1 MRKLTH
7 MLLAGTLILAC
18 SSCGV
23 ETTAN
28 YQVIPLPQ
36 EVALSQESPFNLNDG
51 TIIAYPEHNE
61 LLKRNA
67 EFLAEY
73 ISQSTGHTLQT
84 EALAPGSEAPKGAI
98 TLGLDPAIGN
108 REGYVLTVKADRVT
122 LNGQTENGVF
132 YGIQTLRKSIP
143 AETKATSILLPAGS
157 IQDEPRFSYRGM
169 HLDVGRHFFPIE
181 FVKKYI
187 DLLAL
192 HNMNTFH
199 WHLTED
205 QGWRIEIKKYPKLTE
220 IGAWRDR
227 TVIGRNTEEY
237 DNTRYGGFYTQEQAK
252 EIVKYAGE
260 RYITVIPEVD
270 LPGHMLAA
278 LAAYPEMGCTGGPY
292 EVCPRWGVFE
302 DVLCIGNEKS
312 MQFLE
317 DVMAEIIDI
326 FPSKYI
332 HIGGDEAPRTRW
344 EKCPKCQAR
353 IRTEKLKADKNHT
366 AEDRLQSYCMTRI
379 EKLLNSKGRQIIGW
393 DEILEGGLAPNA
405 TVMSWRG
412 ESGGIEAARQKH
424 NVIMTPNTY
433 LYFDYY
439 QAKDTET
446 EPLAIGGY
454 LPMERVYSYEPMPSA
469 LTPEEQKYITGVQAN
484 LWTEYIPTFAQAQ
497 YMVLPR
503 MAALCET
510 QWSAPDKKKDYEG
523 FLKRTVRLMDIYKL
537 KGWNYATHILD
548 VKVNIAPNQETGK
561 LDVSAYTVD
570 NAPIYYTLDGTE
582 PTAAS
587 LKYEDGLS
595 IDQACVL
602 RMTAVRPEGNS
613 RITCDTISFSK
624 STAKPISMLQP
635 INKAY
640 EFNGAPTL
648 VDGMTGNRNYKTGH
662 WIAFYKND
670 MEAVIDLKEATEI
683 SSMTLRACV
692 EKGDWIFDAR
702 GISVEVSDDN
712 KAFKQVASESYPAM
726 KETDPNQIYV
736 HTLNFTPVK
745 TRYVKVKALSE
756 KSIPAWHGGKGNP
769 GYLFVDEIILN

>member
-51 TIIAYPEHNE
+51 TIIAYPENNE

-73 ISQSTGHTLQT
+73 ISQSTGRTLQT

-393 DEILEGGLAPNA
+393 DEILEGDVAPNA

-412 ESGGIEAARQKH
+412 SAGGIKAAQLGH
-424 NVIMTPNTY
+424 DVIMTPNDY
-433 LYFDYY
+433 CYFDYY
-439 QAKDTET
+439 QSKDTRH
-446 EPLAIGGY
+446 EPFAIGGFVP
-454 LPMERVYSYEPMPSA
+454 LEKVYSLNPTAS
-469 LTPEEQKYITGVQAN
+469 LTEEQAKHILGAQAN
-484 LWTEYIPTFAQAQ
+484 LWTEYIPTSEQAE

-503 MAALCET
+503 MAALAEVQWT
-510 QWSAPDKKKDYEG
+510 QLEKKDYTN
-523 FLKRTVRLMDIYKL
+523 FTTRLAGLIGLYRR
-537 KGWNYATHILD
+537 
-548 VKVNIAPNQETGK
+548 
-561 LDVSAYTVD
+561 
-570 NAPIYYTLDGTE
+570 
-582 PTAAS
+582 
-587 LKYEDGLS
+587 DGLNYREPFRP
-595 IDQACVL
+595 QA
-602 RMTAVRPEGNS
+602 
-613 RITCDTISFSK
+613 D
-624 STAKPISMLQP
+624 STA
-635 INKAY
+635 
-640 EFNGAPTL
+640 
-648 VDGMTGNRNYKTGH
+648 
-662 WIAFYKND
+662 
-670 MEAVIDLKEATEI
+670 TE
-683 SSMTLRACV
+683 
-692 EKGDWIFDAR
+692 K
-702 GISVEVSDDN
+702 
-712 KAFKQVASESYPAM
+712 K
-726 KETDPNQIYV
+726 
-736 HTLNFTPVK
+736 
-745 TRYVKVKALSE
+745 
-756 KSIPAWHGGKGNP
+756 
-769 GYLFVDEIILN
+769 

>member
-393 DEILEGGLAPNA
+393 DEILEGDVAPNA

-412 ESGGIEAARQKH
+412 SAGGIKAAQLGH
-424 NVIMTPNTY
+424 DVIMTPNDY
-433 LYFDYY
+433 CYFDYY
-439 QAKDTET
+439 QSEDTRH
-446 EPLAIGGY
+446 EPFAIGGFVP
-454 LPMERVYSYEPMPSA
+454 LEKVYSLNPTAS
-469 LTPEEQKYITGVQAN
+469 LTEEQAKHILGTQAN
-484 LWTEYIPTFAQAQ
+484 LWTEYIPTSEQVE

-503 MAALCET
+503 MAALAEVQWT
-510 QWSAPDKKKDYEG
+510 QLEKKDYTN
-523 FLKRTVRLMDIYKL
+523 FTTRLAGLIGLYRR
-537 KGWNYATHILD
+537 
-548 VKVNIAPNQETGK
+548 
-561 LDVSAYTVD
+561 
-570 NAPIYYTLDGTE
+570 
-582 PTAAS
+582 
-587 LKYEDGLS
+587 DGLNYREPFRQQV
-595 IDQACVL
+595 D
-602 RMTAVRPEGNS
+602 
-613 RITCDTISFSK
+613 
-624 STAKPISMLQP
+624 STA
-635 INKAY
+635 
-640 EFNGAPTL
+640 
-648 VDGMTGNRNYKTGH
+648 
-662 WIAFYKND
+662 
-670 MEAVIDLKEATEI
+670 TE
-683 SSMTLRACV
+683 
-692 EKGDWIFDAR
+692 K
-702 GISVEVSDDN
+702 
-712 KAFKQVASESYPAM
+712 K
-726 KETDPNQIYV
+726 
-736 HTLNFTPVK
+736 
-745 TRYVKVKALSE
+745 
-756 KSIPAWHGGKGNP
+756 
-769 GYLFVDEIILN
+769 

>member
-344 EKCPKCQAR
+344 KKCPKCQAR

-393 DEILEGGLAPNA
+393 DEILEGDVAPNA

-412 ESGGIEAARQKH
+412 SAGGIKAAQLGH
-424 NVIMTPNTY
+424 DVIMTPNDY
-433 LYFDYY
+433 CYFDYY
-439 QAKDTET
+439 QSEDTRH
-446 EPLAIGGY
+446 EPFAIGGFVP
-454 LPMERVYSYEPMPSA
+454 LEKVYSLNPTAS
-469 LTPEEQKYITGVQAN
+469 LTEEQAKHILGTQAN
-484 LWTEYIPTFAQAQ
+484 LWTEYIPTSEQVE

-503 MAALCET
+503 MAALAEVQWT
-510 QWSAPDKKKDYEG
+510 QLEKKDYTN
-523 FLKRTVRLMDIYKL
+523 FTTRLAGLIGLYRR
-537 KGWNYATHILD
+537 
-548 VKVNIAPNQETGK
+548 
-561 LDVSAYTVD
+561 
-570 NAPIYYTLDGTE
+570 
-582 PTAAS
+582 
-587 LKYEDGLS
+587 DGLNYREPFRL
-595 IDQACVL
+595 QA
-602 RMTAVRPEGNS
+602 
-613 RITCDTISFSK
+613 D
-624 STAKPISMLQP
+624 STA
-635 INKAY
+635 
-640 EFNGAPTL
+640 
-648 VDGMTGNRNYKTGH
+648 
-662 WIAFYKND
+662 
-670 MEAVIDLKEATEI
+670 TE
-683 SSMTLRACV
+683 
-692 EKGDWIFDAR
+692 K
-702 GISVEVSDDN
+702 
-712 KAFKQVASESYPAM
+712 K
-726 KETDPNQIYV
+726 
-736 HTLNFTPVK
+736 
-745 TRYVKVKALSE
+745 
-756 KSIPAWHGGKGNP
+756 
-769 GYLFVDEIILN
+769 

>member
-98 TLGLDPAIGN
+98 TLGLDPAISN

-317 DVMAEIIDI
+317 DLMAEIIDI

-393 DEILEGGLAPNA
+393 DEILEGDVAPNA

-412 ESGGIEAARQKH
+412 SAGGIKAAQLGH
-424 NVIMTPNTY
+424 DVIMTPNDY
-433 LYFDYY
+433 CYFDYY
-439 QAKDTET
+439 QSEDTRH
-446 EPLAIGGY
+446 EPFAIGGFVP
-454 LPMERVYSYEPMPSA
+454 LEKVYSLNPTAS
-469 LTPEEQKYITGVQAN
+469 LTEEQAKHILGTQAN
-484 LWTEYIPTFAQAQ
+484 LWTEYIPTSEQVE

-503 MAALCET
+503 MAALAEVQWT
-510 QWSAPDKKKDYEG
+510 QLEKKDYTN
-523 FLKRTVRLMDIYKL
+523 FTTRLAGLIGLYRR
-537 KGWNYATHILD
+537 
-548 VKVNIAPNQETGK
+548 
-561 LDVSAYTVD
+561 
-570 NAPIYYTLDGTE
+570 
-582 PTAAS
+582 
-587 LKYEDGLS
+587 DGLNYRKPFRQ
-595 IDQACVL
+595 QA
-602 RMTAVRPEGNS
+602 
-613 RITCDTISFSK
+613 D
-624 STAKPISMLQP
+624 STA
-635 INKAY
+635 
-640 EFNGAPTL
+640 
-648 VDGMTGNRNYKTGH
+648 
-662 WIAFYKND
+662 
-670 MEAVIDLKEATEI
+670 TE
-683 SSMTLRACV
+683 
-692 EKGDWIFDAR
+692 K
-702 GISVEVSDDN
+702 
-712 KAFKQVASESYPAM
+712 K
-726 KETDPNQIYV
+726 
-736 HTLNFTPVK
+736 
-745 TRYVKVKALSE
+745 
-756 KSIPAWHGGKGNP
+756 
-769 GYLFVDEIILN
+769 

>member
-51 TIIAYPEHNE
+51 TIIAYPENNE

-237 DNTRYGGFYTQEQAK
+237 NNTRYGGFYTQEQAK

-393 DEILEGGLAPNA
+393 DEILEGDVAPNA

-412 ESGGIEAARQKH
+412 SAGGIKAAQLGH
-424 NVIMTPNTY
+424 DVIMTPNDY
-433 LYFDYY
+433 CYFDYY
-439 QAKDTET
+439 QSEDTRH
-446 EPLAIGGY
+446 EPF
-454 LPMERVYSYEPMPSA
+454 A
-469 LTPEEQKYITGVQAN
+469 L
-484 LWTEYIPTFAQAQ
+484 
-497 YMVLPR
+497 
-503 MAALCET
+503 
-510 QWSAPDKKKDYEG
+510 
-523 FLKRTVRLMDIYKL
+523 
-537 KGWNYATHILD
+537 
-548 VKVNIAPNQETGK
+548 
-561 LDVSAYTVD
+561 VSWARR
-570 NAPIYYTLDGTE
+570 
-582 PTAAS
+582 
-587 LKYEDGLS
+587 
-595 IDQACVL
+595 CV
-602 RMTAVRPEGNS
+602 
-613 RITCDTISFSK
+613 
-624 STAKPISMLQP
+624 
-635 INKAY
+635 
-640 EFNGAPTL
+640 
-648 VDGMTGNRNYKTGH
+648 
-662 WIAFYKND
+662 
-670 MEAVIDLKEATEI
+670 
-683 SSMTLRACV
+683 
-692 EKGDWIFDAR
+692 
-702 GISVEVSDDN
+702 
-712 KAFKQVASESYPAM
+712 
-726 KETDPNQIYV
+726 
-736 HTLNFTPVK
+736 
-745 TRYVKVKALSE
+745 
-756 KSIPAWHGGKGNP
+756 
-769 GYLFVDEIILN
+769 

>member
-1 MRKLTH
+1 

-98 TLGLDPAIGN
+98 TLGLDPAISN

-393 DEILEGGLAPNA
+393 DEILEGDVAPNA

-412 ESGGIEAARQKH
+412 SAGGIKAAQLGH
-424 NVIMTPNTY
+424 DVIMTPNDY
-433 LYFDYY
+433 CYFDYY
-439 QAKDTET
+439 QSEDTRH
-446 EPLAIGGY
+446 EPFAIGGFVP
-454 LPMERVYSYEPMPSA
+454 LEKVYSLNPTAS
-469 LTPEEQKYITGVQAN
+469 LTEEQAKHILGTQAN
-484 LWTEYIPTFAQAQ
+484 LWTEYIPTSEQVE

-503 MAALCET
+503 MAALAEVQWT
-510 QWSAPDKKKDYEG
+510 QLEKKDYTN
-523 FLKRTVRLMDIYKL
+523 FTTRLAGLIGLYRR
-537 KGWNYATHILD
+537 
-548 VKVNIAPNQETGK
+548 
-561 LDVSAYTVD
+561 
-570 NAPIYYTLDGTE
+570 
-582 PTAAS
+582 
-587 LKYEDGLS
+587 DGL
-595 IDQACVL
+595 
-602 RMTAVRPEGNS
+602 
-613 RITCDTISFSK
+613 
-624 STAKPISMLQP
+624 
-635 INKAY
+635 
-640 EFNGAPTL
+640 
-648 VDGMTGNRNYKTGH
+648 NYREPFRHTGH
-662 WIAFYKND
+662 RTKRIK
-670 MEAVIDLKEATEI
+670 
-683 SSMTLRACV
+683 
-692 EKGDWIFDAR
+692 
-702 GISVEVSDDN
+702 
-712 KAFKQVASESYPAM
+712 
-726 KETDPNQIYV
+726 
-736 HTLNFTPVK
+736 
-745 TRYVKVKALSE
+745 RYIE
-756 KSIPAWHGGKGNP
+756 
-769 GYLFVDEIILN
+769 

>member
-393 DEILEGGLAPNA
+393 DEILEGDVAPNA

-412 ESGGIEAARQKH
+412 SAGGIKAAQLGH
-424 NVIMTPNTY
+424 DVIMTPNDY
-433 LYFDYY
+433 CYFDYY
-439 QAKDTET
+439 QSEDTRH
-446 EPLAIGGY
+446 EPFAIGGFVP
-454 LPMERVYSYEPMPSA
+454 LEKVYSLNPTAS
-469 LTPEEQKYITGVQAN
+469 LTEEQAKHILGTQAN
-484 LWTEYIPTFAQAQ
+484 LWTEYIPTSEQVE

-503 MAALCET
+503 MAALAEVQWT
-510 QWSAPDKKKDYEG
+510 QLEKKDYTNFTTFRPQLFPQLVEG
-523 FLKRTVRLMDIYKL
+523 YWEVFALMALGYLLHFVPDSWERACTKTVIRLPL
-537 KGWNYATHILD
+537 L
-548 VKVNIAPNQETGK
+548 GK
-561 LDVSAYTVD
+561 A
-570 NAPIYYTLDGTE
+570 
-582 PTAAS
+582 
-587 LKYEDGLS
+587 
-595 IDQACVL
+595 VL
-602 RMTAVRPEGNS
+602 
-613 RITCDTISFSK
+613 
-624 STAKPISMLQP
+624 ML
-635 INKAY
+635 
-640 EFNGAPTL
+640 
-648 VDGMTGNRNYKTGH
+648 
-662 WIAFYKND
+662 
-670 MEAVIDLKEATEI
+670 AVIYLVIQMKSSEI
-683 SSMTLRACV
+683 QP
-692 EKGDWIFDAR
+692 F
-702 GISVEVSDDN
+702 
-712 KAFKQVASESYPAM
+712 
-726 KETDPNQIYV
+726 IY
-736 HTLNFTPVK
+736 FQ
-745 TRYVKVKALSE
+745 
-756 KSIPAWHGGKGNP
+756 
-769 GYLFVDEIILN
+769 F